1 MNAVGATTYDKLR
14 KMSQGEIATY
24 EQIIDVAEGKKVN
37 IEIKSQGDANEDR
50 MLADFIVT
58 DIKTRR
64 IEKDVLISS
73 ISKDLVKYIKTTY
86 PELAVG
92 QVFWIKASTYA
103 HFDFLTNGLYREAV
117 DSRAD
122 YLMLH
127 IANALNELGLK
138 YSDEREALQHI
149 TYANFFQRPA
159 EKTGESIEVKPID
172 IRMATEIA
180 LLRVQDIQPDL
191 MVFASKKAWNCSS
204 DFREEVKQLPFLYV
218 PHPSCPWWFR
228 SSSRGRGIDQ
238 FQGFLNEN
246 KWYIP

>member
-1 MNAVGATTYDKLR
+1 MNQMDQAKSFLGRMAPSLTPFIGSKYYSGKTKKLFVFGESHYFPEPSKIHLDAERWYVQYSHNDLNKEINEVGYIDTK
-14 KMSQGEIATY
+14 S
-24 EQIIDVAEGKKVN
+24 IIEEA
-37 IEIKSQGDANEDR
+37 IEH
-50 MLADFIVT
+50 DFN
-58 DIKTRR
+58 
-64 IEKDVLISS
+64 
-73 ISKDLVKYIKTTY
+73 
-86 PELAVG
+86 
-92 QVFWIKASTYA
+92 KAYTIY
-103 HFDFLTNGLYREAV
+103 YR
-117 DSRAD
+117 
-122 YLMLH
+122 